1 MNIRASLREIVRSA
15 FTELSGSKRLL
26 LRLAVLLVVVGG
38 GAAAWAA
45 MQGELDTGEPG
56 WPLTALVSGA
66 ACIAGF
72 LAGAA
77 FRVCLKLALLVGAG
91 VAAVL
96 FALCWLGWIEL
107 PGSSFGEA
115 SRGVASY
122 VKEQSSSLKD
132 VMTGWLPSSGLGGL
146 GLLAGVTQ
154 RPDTDPDD

>member
-45 MQGELDTGEPG
+45 VQGELDTSDPG
-56 WPLTALVSGA
+56 WPLTALASGA

-77 FRVCLKLALLVGAG
+77 FRACLKLALLVGAATRRPRVSDRPDG
-91 VAAVL
+91 VRL
-96 FALCWLGWIEL
+96 L
-107 PGSSFGEA
+107 PDRR
-115 SRGVASY
+115 SRH
-122 VKEQSSSLKD
+122 
-132 VMTGWLPSSGLGGL
+132 GGRSRL
-146 GLLAGVTQ
+146 GLP
-154 RPDTDPDD
+154 RP